1 MRETARREVDRIRW
15 SPPESSMGLDQS
27 SRAVELK
34 PLKEKRKGFRHT
46 LAIQKAGRTDPD
58 EMRVYR
64 WLKAYIKHNTRTA
77 RPRPREARWRR
88 RRPHCPA
95 SVERRDGAAPPHTPH
110 PRRARAQPARPL
122 SVTVRAPGAPVKITS
137 MITSTTACNLPRRT
151 ADAASRVVC
160 LHGELPPGLLYY
172 YIIRRLRTLYSKPLH
187 VP

>member
-1 MRETARREVDRIRW
+1 
-15 SPPESSMGLDQS
+15 MGLDQS

-46 LAIQKAGRTDPD
+46 LAIRKAGRTDSD
-58 EMRVYR
+58 DMRVYR
-64 WLKAYIKHNTRTA
+64 WLKAYIKQADPHRTPPRWRTR
-77 RPRPREARWRR
+77 RR

-122 SVTVRAPGAPVKITS
+122 SITVRAHPAVKITS
-137 MITSTTACNLPRRT
+137 YPLATLNLTAPDRGRCVAR
-151 ADAASRVVC
+151 
-160 LHGELPPGLLYY
+160 GLSPWRAPAGPSIL
-172 YIIRRLRTLYSKPLH
+172 RRLRTLYSEPLH

>member
-64 WLKAYIKHNTRTA
+64 WLKAYIKHNRPHRTA
-77 RPRPREARWRR
+77 HAPAMATPQAALPGVGRAARRSR
-88 RRPHCPA
+88 A
-95 SVERRDGAAPPHTPH
+95 SAHAAPA
-110 PRRARAQPARPL
+110 PRAGPARPAAKCYGTRTRRAGKDNFHDNFYYRLQLTAPDRGRCVARGL
-122 SVTVRAPGAPVKITS
+122 SPWRAPAGPSIYTEIAYPIF
-137 MITSTTACNLPRRT
+137 
-151 ADAASRVVC
+151 
-160 LHGELPPGLLYY
+160 
-172 YIIRRLRTLYSKPLH
+172 
-187 VP
+187 